1 MELEITRLLQ
11 GSGASGLGDEKGVEK
26 SEEAEMVSSGLTEAQ
41 ARAKHAE
48 LSKMRSLL
56 FYEQQKRKRV
66 SKIKSKAYHRIRK
79 RQAARR
85 GEGQE
90 GEGDDLAELDPE
102 AAAAAEEKEAL
113 ARMEERAGLKHKNT
127 SKWAKQ
133 QLKAGVHGSG
143 VGRKAM
149 GEQLRLGE
157 ELRKKATDK
166 PKMNEGGSS
175 DSSDS
180 SDDDEDYQGSASDA
194 RAEAV
199 KETEALLLGMNQ
211 DDDKASGSGNSGG
224 DVFSGGSDKSKKA
237 ATKGLAGM
245 KFMQKAAQRQREAAR
260 GEAEALLKE
269 LAEGERLSSDDDDE
283 VKEGIEEE
291 EQGEGS
297 NISAPEMLGDS
308 LEVVGRAGSGKR
320 VRVDQAID
328 VGAPKTNGKDGE
340 KTKGTTAN
348 TGKASTNDDS
358 TASNA
363 TATVAPLP
371 PPPVPQ
377 EVANPWLDPSASSSR
392 QKKRKASSS
401 SSSEAA
407 HVVDVDRATAAALA
421 GTEHEDKAAAAKDSA
436 KKRVKGWAG
445 TAAGGAHTVPRNPD
459 ASSSSSSQHDAAAAS
474 NLKELTQAELVAR
487 AFAAPDFETELA
499 ANKEAQLGLESKAKA
514 PAVESDG
521 WGSWAGMGAPPPV
534 SRKPAVASKAKH
546 DDNKRPHSDAKE
558 QPSSSGGGAPASS
571 SSRRTDRSLPL
582 VMINQKRVKAA
593 ARLKVEHVPY
603 PFTSREQYERSLAVP
618 IGKEWNGMRAAR
630 GFARPKVVTDAG
642 RTINPIKLA
651 GGKKGQHQAPL
662 SRAR

>member
-85 GEGQE
+85 GEGQD

-143 VGRKAM
+143 MGRKAM

-166 PKMNEGGSS
+166 PKTNDGGS
-175 DSSDS
+175 DDSDS
-180 SDDDEDYQGSASDA
+180 SDDDEDYQGTAADA

-199 KETEALLLGMNQ
+199 RETEALILGMNQ
-211 DDDKASGSGNSGG
+211 DDDKASGSRNSNGH
-224 DVFSGGSDKSKKA
+224 VLTGGSDQSKKA

-245 KFMQKAAQRQREAAR
+245 KFMQKAAQKQREVAR
-260 GEAEALLKE
+260 VEAEALLKE
-269 LAEGERLSSDDDDE
+269 LAEGERLSSDDED
-283 VKEGIEEE
+283 EEE
-291 EQGEGS
+291 EEEEEEEKEDDVKDEGKS
-297 NISAPEMLGDS
+297 ATSAPPQMLGES
-308 LEVVGRAGSGKR
+308 FEVVGRAGSGKR

-328 VGAPKTNGKDGE
+328 VGAAPSNRGGDATDGK
-340 KTKGTTAN
+340 KTKKGSVAPESGT
-348 TGKASTNDDS
+348 S
-358 TASNA
+358 
-363 TATVAPLP
+363 ATVAPPLP
-371 PPPVPQ
+371 APTP
-377 EVANPWLDPSASSSR
+377 EVANPWLDPCDSASR
-392 QKKRKASSS
+392 QKKRKAASS
-401 SSSEAA
+401 SSSE
-407 HVVDVDRATAAALA
+407 HSSSSSNVVDVDRATAAVLA
-421 GTEHEDKAAAAKDSA
+421 GTEHEDRAAGAKDNA

-445 TAAGGAHTVPRNPD
+445 TAAGGAHTMPP
-459 ASSSSSSQHDAAAAS
+459 SSSSTTATTAKP
-474 NLKELTQAELVAR
+474 KELSQAELVAR
-487 AFAAPDFETELA
+487 AFAAPDFENEFTA
-499 ANKEAQLGLESKAKA
+499 SKEAQLGLEAKAKA
-514 PAVESDG
+514 PEVESDG
-521 WGSWAGMGAPPPV
+521 WGSWAGMGAPPPPSSV
-534 SRKPAVASKAKH
+534 NRKPAVASKAKH
-546 DDNKRPHSDAKE
+546 NDNNHQGPATA
-558 QPSSSGGGAPASS
+558 PSGGAPSPSS
-571 SSRRTDRSLPL
+571 RTDRSLPL

-593 ARLKVEHVPY
+593 ARLKVEQVPY

-642 RTINPIKLA
+642 RTIKPIKLA
-651 GGKKGQHQAPL
+651 GGKKAQHQAPL